1 MTCRNPKRWSVVVL
15 LIREGGW
22 GGWGGGEG
30 GANGVAMN
38 FVNGKPC

>member
-15 LIREGGW
+15 LIR
-22 GGWGGGEG
+22 GGGGGG

-38 FVNGKPC
+38 FINGKPC